1 VTVTTTNLPYYDDTS
16 HSIIWDMGT
25 LPPPDPATL
34 LATIS
39 FKVKASEDCAIIINN
54 SCNSIISVSG
64 TINGTGAI
72 SG

>member
-1 VTVTTTNLPYYDDTS
+1 
-16 HSIIWDMGT
+16 MGT

>member
-1 VTVTTTNLPYYDDTS
+1 MMTLA
-16 HSIIWDMGT
+16 ILLFGIWKPCLFLD
-25 LPPPDPATL
+25 PDTL

-39 FKVKASEDCAIIINN
+39 FKVKARDCAIIVN
-54 SCNSIISVSG
+54 SCNSVISVSG